1 MTYNNPRAAVADET
15 VETSSVDLLGVDVSR
30 TEASAVVCRIAGD
43 LDLGTVDTARAML
56 DLALA
61 SRAQVLVVDLSAVEF
76 CDSAGL
82 NMLLQIRLDADA
94 AGTTMRL
101 ASPASAVA
109 RIFELTGADSV
120 FSIHAS
126 MEEASHA

>member
-1 MTYNNPRAAVADET
+1 MTYNNPRAGVADES

-30 TEASAVVCRIAGD
+30 TGASAVVCRIDGD
-43 LDLGTVDTARAML
+43 LDLGTVDAARAAL
-56 DLALA
+56 DRALV
-61 SRAQVLVVDLSAVEF
+61 SRAQVLVVDLSGVEF

-82 NMLLQIRLDADA
+82 NMLLQIRLDAIA
-94 AGTTMRL
+94 AGMTVRL

-109 RIFELTGADSV
+109 RIFELTGADTV

-126 MEEASHA
+126 TEEASHA

>member
-15 VETSSVDLLGVDVSR
+15 VETSSVDLLAVDVSR
-30 TEASAVVCRIAGD
+30 AEASAVVCRIAGD
-43 LDLGTVDTARAML
+43 LDLGTVDAARATL
-56 DLALA
+56 NLALT

-82 NMLLQIRLDADA
+82 NMLLQIRLDAVA
-94 AGTTMRL
+94 VGTTMRL
-101 ASPASAVA
+101 ASPGAAVA

-126 MEEASHA
+126 TEEASHA